1 MQIKDV
7 SAPIPG
13 FFHPKMCAPRGKLRV
28 FPDCGGFCPNWAAF
42 PAGGGAQVDLPEAP
56 AGAQRGR
63 AGTPAPEEEQQEAGG
78 GEGGFGAKNPDFGG
92 VPGRAWVFTEFGARP
107 VVKLRG
113 LNARIWGETEEIRG
127 FPSEFGGSAPKFGSL
142 LSDFGGFAAK
152 FGGGSF
158 GEPPMG
164 SEPQKPLKILGYRRF
179 HPKFEWFLWQFGVFS

>member
-13 FFHPKMCAPRGKLRV
+13 FFHPKNLRPPPPARD
-28 FPDCGGFCPNWAAF
+28 FPDRGGFCPNRAAF

-92 VPGRAWVFTEFGARP
+92 VPGRARVLTEFGARP
-107 VVKLRG
+107 
-113 LNARIWGETEEIRG
+113 W
-127 FPSEFGGSAPKFGSL
+127 
-142 LSDFGGFAAK
+142 
-152 FGGGSF
+152 
-158 GEPPMG
+158 
-164 SEPQKPLKILGYRRF
+164 
-179 HPKFEWFLWQFGVFS
+179 